1 MFLTKN
7 NPFMSVLTAHTARSL
22 SVIALCAG
30 VVGIAACGGTNH
42 PHGAGGGLPEIS
54 ALELSPQPVYANNAL
69 TVLVTPAA
77 SAASPVHYSYQW
89 RKNGDII
96 EGAMDATLPNTYFRK
111 GDVVTVT
118 VTTVNGQQPSAS
130 PNATMTSRPVTI
142 HNSAP
147 VVMAVGVIPAP
158 LHQQTTVHAAV
169 EGADVDGD
177 AISYSY
183 QWLKDGVELPGQ
195 TEESLDGAMI
205 EKGSRIQ
212 VQVTPFD
219 GEVAGDP
226 RQSPVVMVQNSP
238 PRITSQPTISLNGD
252 GAYIYQVVA
261 EDPDGGPVTY
271 SLKSAPEGMSI
282 DSAEGT
288 IRWTATRNDIGIHPI
303 EIVATDAEGAEVIQ
317 RYDLQ
322 ITDLQGKTAAQP
334 AAGQP
339 HS

>member
-7 NPFMSVLTAHTARSL
+7 DPFVSVFTAHAARSL
-22 SVIALCAG
+22 CVMTLCVGA
-30 VVGIAACGGTNH
+30 VGIAACGGTNR
-42 PHGAGGGLPEIS
+42 PHSSGGGVSEIS

-69 TVLVTPAA
+69 TVLVTPTPPVA
-77 SAASPVHYSYQW
+77 SADHYSYQW
-89 RKNGDII
+89 HKNGDII
-96 EGAMDATLPNTYFRK
+96 EGAVGATLPNTFFRK

-118 VTTVNGQQPSAS
+118 VTTGNGQQ
-130 PNATMTSRPVTI
+130 PNATMTSHPVTI

-147 VVMAVGVIPAP
+147 VVMAVGVTPAP
-158 LHQQTTVHAAV
+158 LHQQVTVHAAV

-177 AISYSY
+177 AVSYSY

-195 TEESLDGAMI
+195 TEESLDGAMV
-205 EKGSRIQ
+205 EKGSHIQ

-219 GEVAGDP
+219 GEVAGDV
-226 RQSPVVMVQNSP
+226 RLSPVVTVQNSP

-334 AAGQP
+334 VADQP

>member
-1 MFLTKN
+1 MN
-7 NPFMSVLTAHTARSL
+7 IPPVHAIIRSL
-22 SVIALCAG
+22 CVIALCLGGAW
-30 VVGIAACGGTNH
+30 IAACGGTNR
-42 PHGAGGGLPEIS
+42 PHGAVGSPPEIS

-69 TVLVTPAA
+69 TVLVTPTAPA
-77 SAASPVHYSYQW
+77 VSPVHYNYQW
-89 RKNGDII
+89 RKNGEII
-96 EGAMDATLPNTYFRK
+96 EGAMDATLPNTFFRK

-118 VTTVNGQQPSAS
+118 VTTGTGQQSSA
-130 PNATMTSRPVTI
+130 AITSHPVTI
-142 HNSAP
+142 RNSAP
-147 VVMAVGVIPAP
+147 VVMAVGVTPAP
-158 LHQQTTVHAAV
+158 LHQQTTVHASV

-177 AISYSY
+177 SISYSY
-183 QWLKDGVELPGQ
+183 QWLRDGVELPGQ
-195 TEESLDGAMI
+195 TEENLDGALVG
-205 EKGSRIQ
+205 KGNTIQ

-219 GEVAGDP
+219 GEVAGEM
-226 RQSPVVMVQNSP
+226 RLSPVVTVQNSP
-238 PRITSQPTISLNGD
+238 PRITSQPTITLNGD

-288 IRWTATRNDIGIHPI
+288 IHWTATRNDIGIHPI

-322 ITDLQGKTAAQP
+322 ITDLQGETAAQP